1 MHIRL
6 RGHHPPRPGIQSCS
20 SRTRLYHSRR
30 ARRNPVT
37 RSHNPNAATP
47 DGYHTTPVWPDPL
60 SLATTHG
67 TSFPTGTE
75 MFHFPAYPPARRLVP
90 PHQGWRVPPFGDPG
104 IKALSAAPPGLSRP
118 HTSFIGPVR
127 QGIHHCALTSDAP
140 ASPAKTKFANTS
152 DDTSTQHVKMIT
164 KRPNEHPRN
173 KSRSPF
179 EINRNKKKTLS
190 CSRPLSSSQTTNT
203 HRTHQRPHQED
214 ADEARRHRTRTPE
227 HPHGKTPAQAP
238 GSGDPGTQKHAIP
251 PTPATPTKGNDRK
264 PMISSTPATPTP
276 CDDRTRGAHT
286 GRETLALHLS
296 VERR

>member
-1 MHIRL
+1 MRIRL

-179 EINRNKKKTLS
+179 EINRNKKKNSFLLASTIQFS
-190 CSRPLSSSQTTNT
+190 NHQHTPDPPTPPPRRRRRSPEASDPHTRTPARKNTRTSPRQWRSGNPKACHTTHTGHPHQRKRPKAHDLFHTSNPDTMRRSHARGT
-203 HRTHQRPHQED
+203 HRTRNPRPE
-214 ADEARRHRTRTPE
+214 
-227 HPHGKTPAQAP
+227 
-238 GSGDPGTQKHAIP
+238 
-251 PTPATPTKGNDRK
+251 
-264 PMISSTPATPTP
+264 
-276 CDDRTRGAHT
+276 
-286 GRETLALHLS
+286 LS

>member
-179 EINRNKKKTLS
+179 EINRNKKKKLF
-190 CSRPLSSSQTTNT
+190 L
-203 HRTHQRPHQED
+203 
-214 ADEARRHRTRTPE
+214 ARVHYPVL
-227 HPHGKTPAQAP
+227 K
-238 GSGDPGTQKHAIP
+238 P
-251 PTPATPTKGNDRK
+251 PTHTGPTNAPTKKTPTKPGDIGPAHQNTRTEKHPHK
-264 PMISSTPATPTP
+264 PPAV
-276 CDDRTRGAHT
+276 AV
-286 GRETLALHLS
+286 REPKSMPYHPHRPPPPKETTES
-296 VERR
+296 P